1 MEFKKRCQIDVGEC
15 SMCIINDDIVHLN
28 SDLNTKDFMGDG
40 PVVAISNDEYLAYYS
55 LEDLSLVQMIDD
67 T

>member
-1 MEFKKRCQIDVGEC
+1 
-15 SMCIINDDIVHLN
+15 MCIINDDIVHLN